1 MFNLFVTLE
10 FVLVLVDICKRQFK
24 NVKLNAYNCMF
35 LHVLV
40 FLVMP
45 EAWMAPL
52 NTYKLL
58 WYQEHDWYFD
68 HLFPCCRCEWLYTW
82 FEPEQGHL
90 QRKFSNI
97 VWSSYRIFTC
107 IIVCCVV
114 TQNLW
119 LYLKCIQ
126 NTTRHKTSSKYKV
139 CLFQRNMFLWQQIT
153 NVHLSE
159 QKTKF
164 WLHRWFETYI
174 LNYNCL
180 FYNRVSM
187 FMV

>member
-1 MFNLFVTLE
+1 MYV
-10 FVLVLVDICKRQFK
+10 
-24 NVKLNAYNCMF
+24 

-52 NTYKLL
+52 NTYNLL
-58 WYQEHDWYFD
+58 WYQEHDWYLE
-68 HLFPCCRCEWLYTW
+68 HLFACSICEWLYALL
-82 FEPEQGHL
+82 ELEQSHL

-107 IIVCCVV
+107 TIVCCVV

-126 NTTRHKTSSKYKV
+126 NTTRHKTSSQYKV
-139 CLFQRNMFLWQQIT
+139 CFFQSNMFT
-153 NVHLSE
+153 MTANYKCS
-159 QKTKF
+159 
-164 WLHRWFETYI
+164 FEWTEDKVLTTQRFELKHWTTIVCYI
-174 LNYNCL
+174 LMSVCLWYKFDVERGSIRNCDDTC
-180 FYNRVSM
+180 
-187 FMV
+187 

>member
-1 MFNLFVTLE
+1 MY
-10 FVLVLVDICKRQFK
+10 VLHF
-24 NVKLNAYNCMF
+24 
-35 LHVLV
+35 LV

-52 NTYKLL
+52 NTYNLL
-58 WYQEHDWYFD
+58 WYQEHDWYLE
-68 HLFPCCRCEWLYTW
+68 HLFACSICEWLYALL
-82 FEPEQGHL
+82 ELEQSHL

-107 IIVCCVV
+107 TIVCCVV

-126 NTTRHKTSSKYKV
+126 NTTRHKTSSQYKV
-139 CLFQRNMFLWQQIT
+139 CFFQSNMFLWQQIT

-164 WLHRWFETYI
+164 WLHRDLKLKYWTTIVCYI
-174 LNYNCL
+174 IMSVCLWYKFDVERGSIRNCDDTC
-180 FYNRVSM
+180 
-187 FMV
+187 